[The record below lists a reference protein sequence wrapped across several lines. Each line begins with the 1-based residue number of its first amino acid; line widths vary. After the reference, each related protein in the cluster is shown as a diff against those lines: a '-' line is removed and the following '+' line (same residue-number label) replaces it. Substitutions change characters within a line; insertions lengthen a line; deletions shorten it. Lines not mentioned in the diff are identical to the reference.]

1 MPNCLLQCNGLVPC
15 FVIVDLP
22 VRKVFLL
29 QAVHRIA
36 EWLCLKS
43 AILRGRTFLVWGV
56 FVLFVSHFLKS
67 IILRRMRSHQ
77 RPSFLRCRH
86 CYYVSLSPS
95 NSSGSLDFSLY
106 FGWRSMHFKAAMFLR
121 SGCSVCRF
129 LQRVLWAGSEVV
141 ATVSSSACKF
151 TDEHAAALSG

>member
-1 MPNCLLQCNGLVPC
+1 MAVVPC
-15 FVIVDLP
+15 FVVVDLP

-36 EWLCLKS
+36 EWLGPES
-43 AILRGRTFLVWGV
+43 AVLRGRTFLVWGV

-86 CYYVSLSPS
+86 CYYVSLFPIELVRLARLLLVFRLAL
-95 NSSGSLDFSLY
+95 NALQSSDVSTLRLFCLQVLATRSL
-106 FGWRSMHFKAAMFLR
+106 GW
-121 SGCSVCRF
+121 
-129 LQRVLWAGSEVV
+129 Q
-141 ATVSSSACKF
+141 
-151 TDEHAAALSG
+151 